1 MIDELDDFAQLTIT
15 EKSILEYISKGMTS
29 QEIADTLQ
37 CSKKNVDYHR
47 SKVMQ
52 RLSIKTS
59 PELISYAVR
68 FSMVNKLSEK

>member
-1 MIDELDDFAQLTIT
+1 
-15 EKSILEYISKGMTS
+15 MTS
-29 QEIADTLQ
+29 QEIADTME

-68 FSMVNKLSEK
+68 FSMMNKLSDK